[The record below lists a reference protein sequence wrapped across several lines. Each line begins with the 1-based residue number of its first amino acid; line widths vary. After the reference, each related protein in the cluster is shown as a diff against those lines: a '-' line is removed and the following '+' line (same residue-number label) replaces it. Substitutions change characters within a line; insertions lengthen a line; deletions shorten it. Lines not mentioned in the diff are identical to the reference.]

1 MRQPPPSP
9 RARVRRLPDRAAYD
23 LETIHAILDEGLVCH
38 VGFTSEAQPYVIP
51 VNYGRDGDRLLL
63 HGSTGSRTMQV
74 LAAGAPAC
82 ITVTLLDGLV
92 LARSAFHHS
101 MNFRSVVLFGRA
113 TPLDDPGAKVA
124 ALRVLSEHLLP
135 GRWDAVRPPNDRELA
150 ATMVL
155 AIPIHEASAK
165 IRTGPP
171 LDDAEDLAL
180 PVWAGV
186 LPLALTPEEPVP
198 DGAGEAIEVPPHVRR
213 WRSRA
218 WSPHQSKK

>member
-74 LAAGAPAC
+74 LATGAPAC
-82 ITVTLLDGLV
+82 ITVTLFDGLV

-124 ALRVLSEHLLP
+124 ALRVISEHLLP
-135 GRWDAVRPPNDRELA
+135 GRWDEVRPPNDRELA

>member
-74 LAAGAPAC
+74 LAGGAPAC

-124 ALRVLSEHLLP
+124 ALRVISEHLLP
-135 GRWDAVRPPNDRELA
+135 GRWDEVRPPNDRELA